1 MAFATLLLRGLI
13 TGILAAFVILY
24 ALRPGMPYPQWM
36 ITLYDHPWV
45 FLVLFAIIAYI
56 ALMDVFIGALLMIA
70 FVALAADMYLFGR
83 PINRESGEPSVG
95 GGDVPMAVDVAA
107 TMGDVI
113 GKREGW
119 DIETGSLAGPALATV
134 PTPMLNYSLFGLE
147 DPQPGEPAPFP

>member
-1 MAFATLLLRGLI
+1 
-13 TGILAAFVILY
+13 
-24 ALRPGMPYPQWM
+24 M

-56 ALMDVFIGALLMIA
+56 ALMDVFMGALLMIA

-83 PINRESGEPSVG
+83 PINRESGEPSEG
-95 GGDVPMAVDVAA
+95 GAPTVLDGAA
-107 TMGDVI
+107 TMGTVA

-119 DIETGSLAGPALATV
+119 DIEGGALAGPALAGV
-134 PTPMLNYSLFGLE
+134 PLPVLNYSLFGLE